1 VIRLRD
7 RLVDGPNSLG
17 ARMRARRWQLMAGS
31 LPDLESM
38 DVLDLG
44 GRAETWRRAPAR
56 PRSVTVV
63 NLEPSDRQDEDWIRH
78 VHGDAC
84 DPGLLD
90 GEKFDFV
97 YSNSLLE
104 HVGGFARRVALA
116 ENINRLGTRHW
127 VQTPYRYFPI
137 EPHWLCP
144 GMQFLPL
151 SARITLARHWPLDH
165 TRPATTEEAAE
176 SVLWVELI
184 GAREMRTLFPQS
196 RVIFERVAGVPKSL
210 IAQRS

>member
-1 VIRLRD
+1 
-7 RLVDGPNSLG
+7 
-17 ARMRARRWQLMAGS
+17 
-31 LPDLESM
+31 M

-44 GRAETWRRAPAR
+44 GRAETWRRARER
-56 PRSVTVV
+56 PRSVTLV
-63 NLEPSDRQDEDWIRH
+63 NLEASDRQDEGWIRH
-78 VHGDAC
+78 VHADAC
-84 DPGLLD
+84 DPRLLD
-90 GEKFDFV
+90 GEKFDLV
-97 YSNSLLE
+97 YSNSLVE
-104 HVGGFARRVALA
+104 HVGGFARRQALA
-116 ENINRLGTRHW
+116 ENINRLASRHW

-151 SARITLARHWPLDH
+151 SARITLARYWPMGH
-165 TRPATTEEAAE
+165 TPPSTREEAAE

-210 IAQRS
+210 IALRS